1 MQIINNCINI
11 LEINTLKLFITHRYS
26 LNGIK
31 IENMKF
37 ILSILSLFL
46 FVNIHS
52 QNTNLNKGKS
62 SKQYFESIPIEI
74 VKNKIILPV
83 DIQGKT
89 YRFILDTGAPNVISN
104 ELKEI
109 LNTSKTKTI
118 SITDAN
124 GKQNQLELILLDKLK
139 IGTVEFT
146 KTPTLIYDLNADP
159 VFKCFKVDGFIGS
172 NLLRHSILQINMK
185 SKKILITDD
194 SKNLELNKSE
204 ALEIQFIDNQSSPY
218 IWINLEGKQ
227 KARERILVDTGMS
240 EFYNIALEN
249 FKLLNTKE
257 IFKIKGKSTG
267 ASGVGLFGTQP
278 INEQYKVLTPILK
291 LNHVIFE
298 NVPAQTSNDNNS
310 KIGTK
315 LLQKGITTI
324 DYKNKKFY
332 FESDT
337 NTIKVNRP
345 ELGFSFSVKDENVII
360 GYIWNESLKSKLH
373 YGDQLLEINT
383 TPVNLC
389 DIVTSEKISDDLN
402 PIKMKIQPV
411 KGDIFEITVNKE

>member
-1 MQIINNCINI
+1 
-11 LEINTLKLFITHRYS
+11 
-26 LNGIK
+26 
-31 IENMKF
+31 MKF